1 MQRVKGSAV
10 LCWARDQGSG
20 SPLSAVANEALAYVD
35 ALHNLARHLT
45 GNQADAEDL
54 VQETYARA
62 LKAEHQFTPG
72 TNLKAWLFRI
82 LRNTFLSL
90 YRRQRTNPTVGG
102 LDTVDLDSQGTASE
116 AWLLGDIELDRLRKI
131 VADEL
136 EAALMTLSEEARS
149 HLNGC
154 ADCTRA
160 ESVEQELTSV
170 LEHRL
175 PQHPASFA
183 LKRRL
188 AAQGPA
194 PAAERSRWSRWR
206 PSLVPAL
213 AAAAVVLVA
222 APVFYYERAGSRVAS
237 ERAGMVAE
245 AVNDHLRVLSSQH
258 PLDIE
263 SGGLHQVKPW
273 FEGRLDF
280 APVVPF
286 EGDADFPLKGG
297 AVGYF
302 RDRKAAVFVYAR
314 RLHPISLLVF
324 RADGLAWPARDLTR
338 IGPVEP

>member
-1 MQRVKGSAV
+1 MNCEDVRIRLLDYQRG
-10 LCWARDQGSG
+10 R
-20 SPLSAVANEALAYVD
+20 
-35 ALHNLARHLT
+35 LT
-45 GNQADAEDL
+45 LPAQAE
-54 VQETYARA
+54 V
-62 LKAEHQFTPG
+62 
-72 TNLKAWLFRI
+72 
-82 LRNTFLSL
+82 
-90 YRRQRTNPTVGG
+90 RT
-102 LDTVDLDSQGTASE
+102 
-116 AWLLGDIELDRLRKI
+116 
-131 VADEL
+131 
-136 EAALMTLSEEARS
+136 

-154 ADCTRA
+154 SDCTRA
-160 ESVEQELTSV
+160 DAVEQELTSV

-175 PQHPASFA
+175 PQHPASLA
-183 LKRRL
+183 LRRRL
-188 AAQGPA
+188 AAEWPA
-194 PAAERSRWSRWR
+194 SATERSWWSRWK
-206 PSLVPAL
+206 PSLVPAV

-222 APVFYYERAGSRVAS
+222 APVLYYERAASRVAS

-314 RLHPISLLVF
+314 RLHPITLLVF
-324 RADGLAWPARDLTR
+324 RADGLPWPTRAQPPAGPPEVYRTVDRGFNVIMWRTDELGYALVSDVDPRDLNALAAR
-338 IGPVEP
+338 IPLP